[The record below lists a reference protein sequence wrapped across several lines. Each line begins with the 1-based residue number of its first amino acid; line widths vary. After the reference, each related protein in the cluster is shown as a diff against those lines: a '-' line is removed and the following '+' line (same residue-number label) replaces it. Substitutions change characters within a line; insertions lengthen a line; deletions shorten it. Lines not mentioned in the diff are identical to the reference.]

1 MKELLFNNDSGKGRV
16 VTFIIIFAGLS
27 LTACSR
33 SRESN
38 FYVLNPLPV
47 QKQQTKNHPDLRVGI
62 EEINIPSYMTKQQF
76 IIHYS
81 PHHVKLDEFQQWAGA
96 LDKNIQRVVETNL
109 STLLPGAV
117 VAYYPWGTQFKPNY
131 QLHIN
136 ISQFEVNTLGNTLL
150 RATYVIYS
158 GETLQQKRTVEY
170 HQRAPLLTVD
180 SFVKTMNDSLNH
192 LTQDI
197 AKSVKTL

>member
-1 MKELLFNNDSGKGRV
+1 MKGFQATCIV
-16 VTFIIIFAGLS
+16 IAGLT

-33 SRESN
+33 SPESN
-38 FYVLNPLPV
+38 FYVLNPLPA
-47 QKQQTKNHPDLRVGI
+47 QKHLTKNNPDLRVGI
-62 EEINIPSYMTKQQF
+62 EEVNIPSYMTKQQF

-117 VAYYPWGTQFKPNY
+117 VAYYPWGIQFKPNY
-131 QLHIN
+131 QLRVN
-136 ISQFEVNTLGNTLL
+136 ISQFEVDTLGNTML

-158 GETLQQKRTVEY
+158 GETLRQKRTVEY

-180 SFVKTMNDSLNH
+180 SFVKTMNDDLNH
-192 LTQDI
+192 LTRDI
-197 AKSVKTL
+197 AKSLTSH

>member
-1 MKELLFNNDSGKGRV
+1 MNRCLFA
-16 VTFIIIFAGLS
+16 IIATLAI
-27 LTACSR
+27 TACSR
-33 SRESN
+33 SPQSQ
-38 FYVLNPLPV
+38 FYVLNPIPV
-47 QKQQTKNHPDLRVGI
+47 QKQQAKTHPDLRIGI

-117 VAYYPWGTQFKPNY
+117 IASYPWGIQFKPND
-131 QLHIN
+131 QLRIN
-136 ISQFEVNTLGNTLL
+136 ISQFEVDTLGNTLL

-158 GETLQQKRTVEY
+158 GETLRQKRTVEY

-197 AKSVKTL
+197 AQSLIQQ